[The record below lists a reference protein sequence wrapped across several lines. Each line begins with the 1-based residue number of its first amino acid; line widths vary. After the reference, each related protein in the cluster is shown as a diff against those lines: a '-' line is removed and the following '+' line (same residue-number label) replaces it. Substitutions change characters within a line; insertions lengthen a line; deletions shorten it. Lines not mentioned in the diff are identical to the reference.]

1 MEVVDVSKN
10 MYLATKFYQFC
21 QSHPEMRFWQALAV
35 WSGVSF
41 IYHSDHTASQVGPA
55 LKDTFYMEGIRK

>member
-1 MEVVDVSKN
+1 MGTSKN
-10 MYLATKFYQFC
+10 VELVDLFRAFC
-21 QSHPEMRFWQALAV
+21 VAHPEMRFWQALTV

-55 LKDTFYMEGIRK
+55 LKDTFYMEGLRS